1 MSDAVDHYVL
11 KQGDTFLCRFRLRKR
26 GSKAYWNVTG
36 ATITLEWFRDGAPG
50 TPIVANPSHPQ
61 AAWGDGY
68 VPILVSP
75 ADVTAETATVTA
87 VVRVDLDGESV
98 ALPHDGHVT
107 FDIQPR
113 GEP

>member
-1 MSDAVDHYVL
+1 MPDVADHYVL

-26 GSKAYWNVTG
+26 GSKGYWNVIG
-36 ATITLEWFRDGAPG
+36 AVIALEWTRDGVVG
-50 TPIVANPSHPQ
+50 TAVLANSGHAQ

-68 VPILVSP
+68 VPILITP
-75 ADVTAETATVTA
+75 GDITAGVATVTA
-87 VVRVDLDGESV
+87 VVRVELNGESV
-98 ALPHDGHVT
+98 ALPHDGHIT